1 MEISKIY
8 LLIKDYVDDHFN
20 NFGFYPHDV
29 DVNNKIYSFNE
40 YMKIL
45 SDYKTN

>member
-1 MEISKIY
+1 MENFKIY
-8 LLIKDYVDDHFN
+8 SLIKDYVDDHFN

-29 DVNNKIYSFNE
+29 EVDNKIYSFNE

-45 SDYKTN
+45 SNYKTN